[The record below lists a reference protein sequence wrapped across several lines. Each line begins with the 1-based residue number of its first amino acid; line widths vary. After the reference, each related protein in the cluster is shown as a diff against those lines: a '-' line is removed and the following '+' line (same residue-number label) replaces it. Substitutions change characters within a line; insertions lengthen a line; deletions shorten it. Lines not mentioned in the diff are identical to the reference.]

1 MYQALWQPWG
11 FRGIKQT
18 RSLHSRSTY
27 VCVGEREGQNIKKL
41 VNKIILKSDG
51 ISYHIE
57 LLKVVLLEI
66 YHLATLDKGYKESMW

>member
-1 MYQALWQPWG
+1 M
-11 FRGIKQT
+11 
-18 RSLHSRSTY
+18 
-27 VCVGEREGQNIKKL
+27 CVGERGGQNIKKL

-57 LLKVVLLEI
+57 LLKVVLLEV